1 MASMISEKCSEPS
14 SDPKNITTPILN
26 LLKFSNVHINKY
38 LVQYLPSIE
47 YNNEKQN
54 REYTHDTWKHENYH
68 IQIIL

>member
-14 SDPKNITTPILN
+14 SDPKNITTPILIQITD
-26 LLKFSNVHINKY
+26 LLKFSNVINKY

-54 REYTHDTWKHENYH
+54 
-68 IQIIL
+68 